1 MSKLFTVTKNEL
13 LRYFISPLAYVYLV
27 TFLLLNSSFAIYFG
41 AFFER
46 GNADLSSM
54 FAFQPWI
61 YLIFIPGISMRL
73 WSEEFRNKT
82 IVQIMTMP
90 IATSTLVWG
99 KYLAAL
105 TFCAL
110 ALALTFPFW
119 ITVNILG
126 QPDNMVI
133 AVSYFSSFIL
143 AGCMLSISQ
152 TMSALTKNQVIAL
165 VLSVFANLLFF
176 LSGLEYVLGFFRV
189 FAPISIVDMI
199 ASFSFLTHFETL
211 SRGLLEARDIIFF
224 ASVIIFFN
232 FITILIISFKTSG
245 TAHWLK
251 STSRNYYLL
260 AFSCLV
266 LVFIGINLIANNQ
279 FRNLQ
284 HDFTEEKIYTLTDT
298 TKDLLKNL
306 PEPIVAKLYYSPI
319 LGERNPEIR
328 RMFDKVRLLLQQYNK
343 ISNGKFSFRIY
354 NPKVL
359 DDAENKAIAAGLQPF
374 PLVDLSQNGYFGIS
388 FNDAVDNKQNL
399 PFFSLARENFIEQ
412 DLTQKIY
419 QLSHRKKN
427 LGIIT
432 GLPIFDTIVS
442 DNMVTQKWEII
453 RQLEE
458 LYNLNIID
466 SAESF
471 NDNLDVLMI
480 VHPRNLSPELIDK
493 IKDYSI
499 SGGKSLVLLDATPE
513 APRIFSPSNQ
523 EFYPSDLG
531 GLEEFWNFHFYN
543 NVVIADLDN
552 SITVDATGNYKTNPS
567 FTQDV
572 IQFIAQDNSMNK
584 TTPETAKLNRILFAS
599 ASPIVNTN
607 PEESEFTTLL
617 EPSINSALMPIDV
630 VYQGMNPAD
639 ILKFFKPDTNP
650 KTIAARIRSKNANRP
665 YDIIVVG
672 DTDFLYDS
680 FWTTSETILDNNYFI
695 PILDNGNFVFN
706 ALEVLTGGDNLINLR
721 GKSAKARHF
730 DDIER
735 LRKTKQLEFKIQEDK
750 IFEKINKTKNDLG
763 QIWGKKEFEGRQN
776 FTSDELAIISSIRK
790 NLDNLRQELSN
801 IRVNMNNEIDRI
813 AKDVKFY
820 NIYII
825 PGCLLLGLLLIS
837 LFKNRNNLRVNDK
850 IKLNRE
856 IIKLIVGSLFILSL
870 GIISVQQ
877 LEKNDIAEYEGKLVF
892 ENLAGKINDIDKISL
907 QSYNQ
912 TLHFY
917 KENDTWKLEN
927 DKQLPVYQER
937 VKSFLSSLLYA
948 TYYEKKSDK
957 AEHLSKFGL
966 EPIEIKGSPNIRIE
980 LKDKN
985 NKIIDSF
992 EVGKFDIDIGRGGR
1006 AAYIKF
1012 DNQFQV
1018 WLINADFVDLS
1029 TNWQTWTY
1037 STAWNLRFGRL
1048 ESINDNTNI
1057 DDIANIAK
1065 VLLNTTITPSNKIDT
1080 SLELLESLNI
1090 KIENNNSALIDI
1102 YQSGENYYI
1111 DYQIQEPIN
1120 GKHLQLFADY
1130 VRGNLYTIEKPN
1142 WELIKDVL
1150 TSFKQRTER

>member
-27 TFLLLNSSFAIYFG
+27 AFLLLNSSFAIYFG

-46 GNADLSSM
+46 GSADLSSM
-54 FAFQPWI
+54 FSFQPWI

-99 KYLAAL
+99 KYLAAWI
-105 TFCAL
+105 FCAL

-126 QPDNMVI
+126 DPDNNVI
-133 AVSYFSSFIL
+133 AVSYLSSFIL

-199 ASFSFLTHFETL
+199 SSFSFLTHFETL
-211 SRGLLEARDIIFF
+211 SRGLIEARDIIFF
-224 ASVIIFFN
+224 ASIIIFFN
-232 FITILIISFKTSG
+232 FITILIVSFKTSG
-245 TAHWLK
+245 TADWLK
-251 STSRNYYLL
+251 SNSRNYYLL

-266 LVFIGINLIANNQ
+266 LIFIGINLIANNR

-298 TKDLLKNL
+298 TKDLLENL

-319 LGERNPEIR
+319 LGERNPQIR
-328 RMFDKVRLLLQQYNK
+328 QMFDKVRLLLQHYSK

-374 PLVDLSQNGYFGIS
+374 PLVDLNQNGYFGIS
-388 FNDAVDNKQNL
+388 LSDAVDNKQSL
-399 PFFSLARENFIEQ
+399 PFFSLARQDFVEQ

-419 QLSHRKKN
+419 QLSHQKKN

-432 GLPIFDTIVS
+432 SLPIFDTIMS

-453 RQLEE
+453 RELEE
-458 LYNLNIID
+458 LYNLNIIN
-466 SAESF
+466 SAEDF
-471 NDNLDVLMI
+471 NDNLDVLML
-480 VHPRNLSPELIDK
+480 VHPRNLSEIMIDK

-499 SGGKSLVLLDATPE
+499 AGGKVLVLLDAAPE
-513 APRIFSPSNQ
+513 APRIFSPVNQ

-531 GLEEFWNFHFYN
+531 DLENFWNFHFYN

-552 SITVDATGNYKTNPS
+552 SITVDATGNYKTSPT

-572 IQFIAQDNSMNK
+572 IQFIAQASSMNK

-599 ASPIVNTN
+599 ASPIINTN

-617 EPSINSALMPIDV
+617 EPSTNSSLMPIDI
-630 VYQGMNPAD
+630 VYKGMNPAD

-650 KTIAARIRSKNANRP
+650 KTIAAHIKSKNPNRP

-680 FWTTSETILDNNYFI
+680 FWTSSETILDNNYFI

-706 ALEVLTGGDNLINLR
+706 ALEILTKGENLIGLR

-730 DDIER
+730 NDIEK
-735 LRKTKQLEFKIQEDK
+735 LRKNKQLEFKIKEDA
-750 IFEKINKTKNDLG
+750 IFEKINQAKTDLG
-763 QIWGKKEFEGRQN
+763 QIWGKKEFEERQN
-776 FTSDELAIISSIRK
+776 FTSDELSIIAGIRK
-790 NLDNLRQELSN
+790 KLDNLRQELSN
-801 IRVNMNNEIDRI
+801 IKIDMNNEINQI
-813 AKDVKFY
+813 AKEVKFY

-825 PGCLLLGLLLIS
+825 PGCLLLGLLLVS
-837 LFKNRNNLRVNDK
+837 LFKNRNNLRINDK
-850 IKLNRE
+850 IKFNRE
-856 IIKLIVGSLFILSL
+856 IIKLILGSLFILGL
-870 GIISVQQ
+870 GIVSVQQ
-877 LEKNDIAEYEGKLVF
+877 LEKNNIAEYEGKLVF
-892 ENLAGKINDIDKISL
+892 ENLADKVNDIDKISL
-907 QSYNQ
+907 QSNKQ
-912 TLHFY
+912 SLHFY
-917 KENDTWKLEN
+917 KENGSWKLEN
-927 DKQLPVYQER
+927 GKLLPVYQER
-937 VKSFLSSLLYA
+937 IKSFLSSLLYA

-957 AEHLSKFGL
+957 AEHLAKFGL
-966 EPIEIKGSPNIRIE
+966 EPIEIEGSPNIRIE
-980 LKDKN
+980 LKTKD

-1029 TNWQTWTY
+1029 TNWQAWTY

-1048 ESINDNTNI
+1048 ESINGNTNT
-1057 DDIANIAK
+1057 DTLSNIAK
-1065 VLLNTTITPSNKIDT
+1065 VLLNTPITPSTKIGT
-1080 SLELLESLNI
+1080 SLELLESLNL
-1090 KIENNNSALIDI
+1090 KIENNNSVLIDI
-1102 YQSGENYYI
+1102 YQSSDKYYL
-1111 DYQIQEPIN
+1111 DYQIQEPIT
-1120 GKHLQLFADY
+1120 GKHLQLFAGY
-1130 VRGNLYTIEKPN
+1130 VRGNLYTIPKQN
-1142 WELIKDVL
+1142 WELIKNVL
-1150 TSFKQRTER
+1150 TSFE